1 MEVSRSFSLD
11 GAAVFH
17 ILAWFTL
24 VRRACHAGGSGFLRE
39 DLLRFDTSATRVRKG
54 VRITLGMT
62 RSVSVGAAITGAVV
76 VGEKNRLG
84 RSRCERLRDSREC
97 LRVGRHCDNFGRTLR
112 RACMASCK
120 SFEEMPDV
128 QGIFSVTIAH
138 LCAQWHCVFAEVSLE
153 FVRGEVR
160 RGSVGCR
167 SMNVVLGAVGE
178 RRVPDAAAR
187 CECFNSESLENGDIR
202 EAPRNDARV

>member
-128 QGIFSVTIAH
+128 QGIFSVTMAH
-138 LCAQWHCVFAEVSLE
+138 VCAQWALRVCRSL
-153 FVRGEVR
+153 FGVCSR
-160 RGSVGCR
+160 RGPPRISGVSWRECRVGFTRMKWRAGCC
-167 SMNVVLGAVGE
+167 GAM
-178 RRVPDAAAR
+178 RM
-187 CECFNSESLENGDIR
+187 FQF
-202 EAPRNDARV
+202 